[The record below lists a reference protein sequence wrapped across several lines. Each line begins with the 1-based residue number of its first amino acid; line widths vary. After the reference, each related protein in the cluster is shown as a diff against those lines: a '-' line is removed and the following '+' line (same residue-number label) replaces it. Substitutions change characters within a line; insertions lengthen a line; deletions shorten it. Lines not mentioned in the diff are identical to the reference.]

1 MSAILGTGVAIFF
14 WLTLVVMG
22 FAAFM
27 TGQALANTWR
37 PAWQAVVYAAL
48 LGVADRFLSYALFKG
63 HLLSLAAY
71 ALDTATL
78 TVIALFAY
86 RVTKARKMVSQYPWL
101 YDRAGLFAWKA
112 KSGDPS

>member
-1 MSAILGTGVAIFF
+1 MSAILGTGGAVFF

-37 PAWQAVVYAAL
+37 PTWQAVVYAAL

-63 HLLSLAAY
+63 HLLSLVAY
-71 ALDTATL
+71 ALDTAVL
-78 TVIALFAY
+78 AAIALFAY
-86 RVTKARKMVSQYPWL
+86 QVTKARKMVSQYPWL
-101 YDRAGLFAWKA
+101 YDRTGLFSWRT
-112 KSGDPS
+112 KSGGAP